1 MQLRTRLS
9 HGKLT
14 SSHSPRISGEE
25 KPALDLLPRTVTA
38 NVTNERMNKA

>member
-1 MQLRTRLS
+1 MRTRLS

-25 KPALDLLPRTVTA
+25 KRALDLPPGTVTA
-38 NVTNERMNKA
+38 TVTNERMKKA